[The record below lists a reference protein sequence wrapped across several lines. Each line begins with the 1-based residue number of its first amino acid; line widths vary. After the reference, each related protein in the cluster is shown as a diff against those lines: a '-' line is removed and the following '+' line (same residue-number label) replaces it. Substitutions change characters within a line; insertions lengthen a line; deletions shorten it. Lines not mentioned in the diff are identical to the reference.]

1 MGKFYRINQ
10 YIKYPEVRVIDETG
24 QQVGLMSSA
33 DALKLAQEKELD
45 LVEITAKAKPPIVKI
60 IDFSKFK
67 YLESKKDRAGQNRST
82 QDTKEVRFSPFMAE
96 NDIKIRLKK
105 AEKFLKTGDKVKLVV
120 KFTGRQISKKDFGD
134 KVMSYALQELS
145 SVAELIQEPKLIG
158 KLLIAQIKPKKNKQN
173 G

>member
-1 MGKFYRINQ
+1 MGKFYRTNQ

-24 QQVGLMSSA
+24 QQVGLMSSI
-33 DALKLAQEKELD
+33 DALKLAQEKDLD

-67 YLESKKDRAGQNRST
+67 YLESKKDRAGQSRST
-82 QDTKEVRFSPFMAE
+82 QDTKEVRFSPFMAQ
-96 NDIKIRLKK
+96 NDIKVRLKK

-145 SVAELIQEPKLIG
+145 SISELIQEPKLIG
-158 KLLIAQIKPKKNKQN
+158 KLLIAQVKPKKQIKK
-173 G
+173 

>member
-1 MGKFYRINQ
+1 MGKFYRTNQ
-10 YIKYPEVRVIDETG
+10 YIKYPQVRVIDEAG
-24 QQVGLMSSA
+24 QQVGVMSSSE
-33 DALKLAQEKELD
+33 ALRLAQEKELD

-67 YLESKKDRAGQNRST
+67 YLESKKDRAGQSRST

-96 NDIKIRLKK
+96 NDINVRLKK

-134 KVMSYALQELS
+134 KVMSYALGQLEP
-145 SVAELIQEPKLIG
+145 VATLTQEPKLIG
-158 KLLIAQIKPKKNKQN
+158 KLLIAQVKPKKQAKK
-173 G
+173 